1 MAKVQS
7 GFAIIFL
14 IFISTLTGCLD
25 ANSDN
30 DFSDEIIG
38 CTYLDA
44 MNYNES
50 ATLDDGSCVYPEPD
64 VPILGCMYSDALNYN
79 SLATEDDGSC
89 RYPVV
94 PDPILGCMYLDA
106 FNYNSNA
113 TKDDGSC
120 VYDSDGDGILDNLE
134 IIGCSDSIAM
144 NYDINATDE
153 GICYFEPEYMMELNE
168 FWTLLDCDNLDD
180 CEVWGIALNSS
191 KNVIK
196 FWSVLISEEDPVFG
210 GNANTTGTEVWL
222 GANPDTE
229 TTYLRTLIRFSGDV
243 SIDQTTVQNS
253 VGINYRTGDDMS
265 GAWYFARDEIY
276 QFSDPLSDEEDSG
289 DDEVV
294 NDGVNCNEEGPTL
307 DGLNSTWA
315 DNWNISTN
323 NGVHMITA
331 NNGTWDLNIEL
342 EGNPVEHLKMSLIEV
357 NGLESCGIQLL
368 DADNFKMGVN
378 PNYPR
383 TSMTMNFENEE
394 ESETEN
400 TKTWAGNLGED
411 HSEEVYLNEITMQ
424 TGYEDD
430 EGNFTV
436 VADLSLIDQDS
447 SSTDQCF
454 IWSLT
459 WSDSD
464 NDGYTSSGDT
474 YTVTRTDRVNVGG
487 SCSDEYSNHDFEI
500 RFYDEWAQMP
510 TGGVFLPGFGFLSVI
525 SMLIIGSIFSGK
537 KNEFC

>member
-1 MAKVQS
+1 M
-7 GFAIIFL
+7 
-14 IFISTLTGCLD
+14 
-25 ANSDN
+25 
-30 DFSDEIIG
+30 
-38 CTYLDA
+38 
-44 MNYNES
+44 
-50 ATLDDGSCVYPEPD
+50 
-64 VPILGCMYSDALNYN
+64 
-79 SLATEDDGSC
+79 
-89 RYPVV
+89 RR
-94 PDPILGCMYLDA
+94 
-106 FNYNSNA
+106 
-113 TKDDGSC
+113 
-120 VYDSDGDGILDNLE
+120 
-134 IIGCSDSIAM
+134 
-144 NYDINATDE
+144 
-153 GICYFEPEYMMELNE
+153 
-168 FWTLLDCDNLDD
+168 
-180 CEVWGIALNSS
+180 
-191 KNVIK
+191 
-196 FWSVLISEEDPVFG
+196 ISE
-210 GNANTTGTEVWL
+210 
-222 GANPDTE
+222 
-229 TTYLRTLIRFSGDV
+229 
-243 SIDQTTVQNS
+243 
-253 VGINYRTGDDMS
+253 
-265 GAWYFARDEIY
+265 
-276 QFSDPLSDEEDSG
+276 

-315 DNWNISTN
+315 DNWNISTKD
-323 NGVHMITA
+323 GVHMITA

-368 DADNFKMGVN
+368 DADNLKMEVN

-400 TKTWAGNLGED
+400 TKTWGGNLGED

-487 SCSDEYSNHDFEI
+487 SCSDEYSNHDFQI

-525 SMLIIGSIFSGK
+525 STLIIGSIFSGK